1 MSERSKKIGIL
12 GGTFDPIHTGHLILA
27 EEAFCQLDLDKV
39 WIMPNGNPPHKQ
51 RRTGGASD
59 FDRTEM
65 VRLAISGNDHFEL
78 SLEEMNRR
86 EMHYSYHTL
95 EDLKKRFPDTAF
107 YFIIGAD
114 SLFTF
119 ESWMKPERICRTCV
133 LAAAVRDHA
142 TKDEMEKQAGLLR
155 EKYGAEIVLMENPN
169 IDISS
174 SWVRSRAA
182 RNRSIRYYVPDAVRN
197 YILERNIYSGGS
209 L

>member
-1 MSERSKKIGIL
+1 MSEYSRKIGIL
-12 GGTFDPIHTGHLILA
+12 GGTFDPIHTGHLMLA
-27 EEAFCQLDLDKV
+27 EEAFCQLELDKV

-51 RRTGGASD
+51 SRAGGASD
-59 FDRTEM
+59 RDRTEM
-65 VRLAISGNDHFEL
+65 VRLAISYNDHFEL

-95 EDLKKRFPDTAF
+95 EDLKRRFPDTVF

-119 ESWMKPERICRTCV
+119 DSWMKPERICRTCI
-133 LAAAVRDHA
+133 LAAAVRDHSA
-142 TKDEMEKQAGLLR
+142 MEEMEKQADRLR
-155 EKYGAEIVLMENPN
+155 EKYGAQIVLLENPN

-174 SWVRSRAA
+174 SWIRSRASKGH
-182 RNRSIRYYVPDAVRN
+182 SIRYYVPEPVRN
-197 YILERNIYSGGS
+197 YILERNIYRGGP